1 MGNPSSMTISSS
13 RPAVSR
19 SGAFTLVEL
28 VVVIGIVGLVL
39 AAVLLLFEASSRS
52 ARKVMERETAESDAE
67 RAAAEMETLI
77 SSAGLTTVAVYGE
90 WHPIL
95 LALPDHLSF
104 VSNAEH
110 PDILGSEDTITI
122 ECTEEGISARDGS
135 GEVIFQSSPSV
146 GTSFAYIDGSGC
158 AIDPVDLDSPSGR
171 DRIRRI
177 EWTVDA
183 AYRDGTV
190 RLSRSC
196 SPPNLML
203 R

>member
-1 MGNPSSMTISSS
+1 MTTCSS
-13 RPAVSR
+13 RTALSGR
-19 SGAFTLVEL
+19 GAFTLVEL

-39 AAVLLLFEASSRS
+39 AAVLVFFEASSRS
-52 ARKVMERETAESDAE
+52 AQKVMGREAAESDAE
-67 RAAAEMETLI
+67 RAATEMEALI
-77 SSAGLTTVAVYGE
+77 SSAGLTTVAVHGD

-95 LALPDHLSF
+95 KALPDHLSF
-104 VSNAEH
+104 VSNSRH
-110 PDILGSEDTITI
+110 PDILGSEDTIAI
-122 ECTEEGISARDGS
+122 DCTEEGISAQDAS
-135 GEVIFQSSPSV
+135 GEVIFQSSPGV
-146 GTSFAYIDGSGC
+146 ETGFTYIDGSGC
-158 AIDPVDLDSPSGR
+158 VIDPGDLDSPSGR